1 MPMQRWQAAVQE
13 VLTVHV
19 RNICHVLL
27 LPSSTHAVGRPFG
40 SCNLAA
46 RLQPLVQRVFVAQVD
61 LRPSRC
67 WLQGFENSYGPL
79 LGSITS
85 FLPAPVLKIM
95 EPILDVLDSA
105 MGE

>member
-1 MPMQRWQAAVQE
+1 MP
-13 VLTVHV
+13 
-19 RNICHVLL
+19 LL
-27 LPSSTHAVGRPFG
+27 GAPLGP
-40 SCNLAA
+40 A
-46 RLQPLVQRVFVAQVD
+46 RLQPVFQSQ
-61 LRPSRC
+61 PSLC
-67 WLQGFENSYGPL
+67 WLQGCENSYGPL